1 MDFFSSFFSFALSE
15 ELDYD
20 FVVANAASV
29 LPPSLGNRFFWTPI
43 RLHSRK
49 KSHSLT
55 IIAGFLLF
63 YAFDH

>member
-1 MDFFSSFFSFALSE
+1 
-15 ELDYD
+15 
-20 FVVANAASV
+20 VVANAASV

-49 KSHSLT
+49 KSDSLT